1 MHASHQ
7 QYHTTTS
14 GPAADGQPEA
24 RPPVRRLV
32 AVLAWLV
39 GSAAVL
45 TLLLFVAGGEAFSS
59 DPANNALQAWDLLHG
74 HLLLHGWILGDVTF
88 YTFELPLLAIVEVFF
103 GLSTTT
109 LAVTLALIYFA
120 VTACAVAIA
129 VTGSHA
135 AARVARAGVTLAVLV
150 APILVPSVRWVPLG
164 LPDHTGTTVFLL
176 VAVLLIDRRLN
187 RWITLPVLCVLLA
200 AGQLSDVTVRYVF
213 IPAIAVVCL
222 YRMLAERR
230 VRTVDAANLAA
241 AVVSVPLSIVVRAAL
256 KHFGSYLM
264 VTPKTDLAPLRAWP
278 HNAELTWHALRMLFG
293 QVSNVGATPEPVA
306 NAVFGACCMLAV
318 AAGLARVLWRWRTAS
333 LAEQMLAAVIVI
345 NLALYEVSS
354 LAGPQS
360 QHDMVAVLPCGAALA
375 ARALV
380 PERLPD
386 WRKALVVCTAAL
398 CVALIPL
405 AAVAADSKPTAGGS
419 AGVVSWLRAHGLRYG
434 LAGYWASSSATVESG
449 GQVQVR
455 TVVVSGRQIHPYYW
469 EADLAWYDPALHYAN
484 FVLVD
489 VRGDVLINNVD
500 NSGDGVLAAA
510 ERAFGR
516 PAAMHRVGGTEI
528 LIYHKNLL
536 KQVTPG
542 KLPGLS

>member
-7 QYHTTTS
+7 QYHTRTS
-14 GPAADGQPEA
+14 GPATDGQPVA
-24 RPPVRRLV
+24 RPLVRRLV
-32 AVLAWLV
+32 AALAWLV
-39 GSAAVL
+39 AAAAVY
-45 TLLLFVAGGEAFSS
+45 TLFLLITGGAAWSS
-59 DPANNALQAWDLLHG
+59 DPANNALQAWDILHG

-88 YTFELPLLAIVEVFF
+88 YTFELPLIALAEAVF
-103 GLSTTT
+103 GLSTTS
-109 LAVTLALIYFA
+109 LAVTLALVYLA

-129 VTGSHA
+129 VTGSRA
-135 AARVARAGVTLAVLV
+135 AARVARAAVTLAVLI

-176 VAVLLIDRRLN
+176 VSVLLIDRLLN
-187 RWITLPVLCVLLA
+187 RWITLPVLCLLLA

-222 YRMLAERR
+222 YRMLADRR
-230 VRTVDAANLAA
+230 VRTADAAALAA
-241 AVVSVPLSIVVRAAL
+241 AVVSIPLSLVVRAVL

-293 QVSNVGATPEPVA
+293 QVSNIGAAPEPVA

-333 LAEQMLAAVIVI
+333 RAEQLLAAVIVVNI
-345 NLALYEVSS
+345 ASYLVST
-354 LAGPQS
+354 LAGTQS
-360 QHDMVAVLPCGAALA
+360 QHDLVAVLPCGAALA

-380 PERLPD
+380 PDRLPD
-386 WRKALVVCTAAL
+386 WRTALVACTAAL

-405 AAVAADSKPTAGGS
+405 SAVAADSKAQAGGTAGVT
-419 AGVVSWLRAHGLRYG
+419 AWLRAHGLRYG
-434 LAGYWASSSATVESG
+434 LAGYWESSAATLESG
-449 GQVQVR
+449 GQVQIR
-455 TVVVSGRQIHPYYW
+455 TVDVSGRQIHPYYW
-469 EADLAWYDPALHYAN
+469 EADLDWYDPARYYAN
-484 FVLVD
+484 FVLV
-489 VRGDVLINNVD
+489 VVSGDVLVNDVRNPVTT
-500 NSGDGVLAAA
+500 A

-516 PAAMHRVGGTEI
+516 PTATHLVGNTEI

-536 KQVTPG
+536 KLVTPG
-542 KLPGLS
+542 KLPRLS